1 VALPRQSFRLI
12 PCRLAPF
19 AYGVFRRPISEI
31 AQPPHVTVFA
41 CAPRIAVV
49 FACGSRSAVTAGAL
63 QHTASAD
70 AAAKGCEKSNLSR
83 YPLRFA
89 PRHADG
95 IARALP
101 CHSP

>member
-1 VALPRQSFRLI
+1 MPRG
-12 PCRLAPF
+12 PW
-19 AYGVFRRPISEI
+19 
-31 AQPPHVTVFA
+31 VTVFA
-41 CAPRIAVV
+41 CGFRIAAV
-49 FACGSRSAVTAGAL
+49 FACGPWSAAATRAL
-63 QHTASAD
+63 QHTASPA
-70 AAAKGCEKSNLSR
+70 AAAKGCKKSNLSR

>member
-1 VALPRQSFRLI
+1 MYRASDRALVCGVAQ
-12 PCRLAPF
+12 
-19 AYGVFRRPISEI
+19 RRVGRDWLGRHEWVM
-31 AQPPHVTVFA
+31 A
-41 CAPRIAVV
+41 
-49 FACGSRSAVTAGAL
+49 AL
-63 QHTASAD
+63 QHAGARG
-70 AAAKGCEKSNLSR
+70 AAAKGCKKSNLSR

>member
-1 VALPRQSFRLI
+1 MFCASDRALVCGVAQ
-12 PCRLAPF
+12 
-19 AYGVFRRPISEI
+19 RRVARDWLVRHEWVM
-31 AQPPHVTVFA
+31 A
-41 CAPRIAVV
+41 
-49 FACGSRSAVTAGAL
+49 AL

-83 YPLRFA
+83 YPLRSA

-95 IARALP
+95 VARALP

>member
-1 VALPRQSFRLI
+1 MHRASDRALVCGVAQ
-12 PCRLAPF
+12 
-19 AYGVFRRPISEI
+19 RRVERDWLVRHEWGM
-31 AQPPHVTVFA
+31 A
-41 CAPRIAVV
+41 
-49 FACGSRSAVTAGAL
+49 AL
-63 QHTASAD
+63 QHAGARG
-70 AAAKGCEKSNLSR
+70 AAAKGCKKSNLSR